1 MKLSIFLTIAI
12 AAIINSG
19 ISRLEN
25 RLIWSTCVNNTCTCG
40 DKIHGTVECK
50 GKNVKILRCYSMYY
64 NNFTNKT
71 ELGTSLFTCFNPQR
85 KSHFKV
91 YRYSVSNYSAFNEE
105 MCNPVSPINNRQLL
119 SHRVGRFCGKCQQN
133 YGLAVYSYHLSSC
146 VPCWEYK
153 HISWLKYIAI
163 ALGPLTVFY
172 FIVALFGVNLA
183 AGKMNGLI
191 FSVQII
197 MSPIIL
203 IVLDAWIHS
212 QSIECKW
219 AFKIIAIIFGPVNL
233 DFFRGLYPEFCI
245 SPSFNVVQ
253 ILALEYIIAL
263 YPFLLILITYLLI
276 KLYDKNFHLIVV
288 AWKPFKY
295 LLKNKHWNAGNTL
308 VETFCT
314 FIHLSSLKIVG
325 TTIALLCKAKSYD
338 EHGKALTK
346 EYLFIDASIQY
357 FGPQHCYI
365 SVVAI
370 IICFVFV
377 FLPFLLLLIY
387 PCKIFQKLMNL
398 FGATFH
404 PLHVF
409 MDAVQGCY
417 RTTPVDLRYF
427 SAFYLF
433 LCFLC
438 QTVIVLFKTMA
449 FLPITTFILMVS
461 SLIFAVVQPYKDRN
475 HNRLDLV
482 CLLLATLFYASA
494 TLMVLIFYLDKSRIL
509 PADVIFGL
517 AFLSIFVLYT
527 FMLLYIIFGH
537 SLKNIFKQV
546 SFKPFKYCNKFPS

>member
-1 MKLSIFLTIAI
+1 
-12 AAIINSG
+12 
-19 ISRLEN
+19 
-25 RLIWSTCVNNTCTCG
+25 
-40 DKIHGTVECK
+40 
-50 GKNVKILRCYSMYY
+50 MYY

-85 KSHFKV
+85 KPQFKV
-91 YRYSVSNYSAFNEE
+91 HRCSVSNYSAFNEE
-105 MCNPVSPINNRQLL
+105 MCNPVSRSNIKLL
-119 SHRVGRFCGKCQQN
+119 SYREGRFCGKCQQN
-133 YGLAVYSYHLSSC
+133 HGLAVYSYHLSSC
-146 VPCWEYK
+146 VPCSEYK

-191 FSVQII
+191 FSVQVI
-197 MSPIIL
+197 MSPINLIL
-203 IVLDAWIHS
+203 LDAWIHS
-212 QSIECKW
+212 QNIECKW
-219 AFKIIAIIFGPVNL
+219 AFKMIAVIFGPVNL

-245 SPSFNVVQ
+245 SPSFNVVH
-253 ILALEYIIAL
+253 IFALEYIIAL

-314 FIHLSSLKIVG
+314 FILLSSLKIVG
-325 TTIALLCKAKSYD
+325 ITIALLSKAKAYD
-338 EHGKALTK
+338 ENGEALMK
-346 EYLFIDASIQY
+346 EYLYFDASIQF
-357 FGPQHCYI
+357 FGPQHRYI

-370 IICFVFV
+370 LICFAFV

-387 PCKIFQKLMNL
+387 PCKIFKKLMNL

-427 SAFYLF
+427 SAFYLV

-438 QTVIVLFKTMA
+438 QILIMFFKTMA
-449 FLPITTFILMVS
+449 ILPITTLILMVS

-494 TLMVLIFYLDKSRIL
+494 TSMVLILFIDKSRIIA
-509 PADVIFGL
+509 ADVIFAL
-517 AFLSIFVLYT
+517 TFLSIFVLYI

-537 SLKNIFKQV
+537 SLKNILKQV
-546 SFKPFKYCNKFPS
+546 CLSFKYSSFSFLMNHLPDNK

>member
-1 MKLSIFLTIAI
+1 MRRA
-12 AAIINSG
+12 
-19 ISRLEN
+19 
-25 RLIWSTCVNNTCTCG
+25 
-40 DKIHGTVECK
+40 VECK
-50 GKNVKILRCYSMYY
+50 GKNIKILKCYSVYY

-71 ELGTSLFTCFNPQR
+71 ELGTSLFTCFNPQH

-91 YRYSVSNYSAFNEE
+91 HRYSVSNYSAFNEE
-105 MCNPVSPINNRQLL
+105 MCNLVSRSNFKLL
-119 SHRVGRFCGKCQQN
+119 SYREGRFCGKCQQN

-146 VPCWEYK
+146 VPCSEYK

-172 FIVALFGVNLA
+172 FIVVLFGVNLA

-191 FSVQII
+191 FSVQVI
-197 MSPIIL
+197 MSPINLIL
-203 IVLDAWIHS
+203 LDAWIHS
-212 QSIECKW
+212 QNIECKW
-219 AFKIIAIIFGPVNL
+219 AFKMIAVIFGPVNL
-233 DFFRGLYPEFCI
+233 DFFRGLYPKFCI
-245 SPSFNVVQ
+245 SPSFNVIH

-295 LLKNKHWNAGNTL
+295 LLKNKHWNAGNNL

-314 FIHLSSLKIVG
+314 FILLSSLKIVE
-325 TTIALLCKAKSYD
+325 TTIALLSKAKAYD
-338 EHGKALTK
+338 EDGKALMK
-346 EYLFIDASIQY
+346 EYLYLDASIQF
-357 FGPQHCYI
+357 FGPEHHYI
-365 SVVAI
+365 AVVAI
-370 IICFVFV
+370 LICFVFV

-438 QTVIVLFKTMA
+438 QTVVMFFKTMA
-449 FLPITTFILMVS
+449 FLPIITFILMVS

-494 TLMVLIFYLDKSRIL
+494 TLMVLIFYLDITWIV
-509 PADVIFGL
+509 PANVPFVI

-537 SLKNIFKQV
+537 CLKDIFKQV
-546 SFKPFKYCNKFPS
+546 CLKRK

>member
-1 MKLSIFLTIAI
+1 MKLSFFVTIAL

-19 ISRLEN
+19 DSRLET
-25 RLIWSTCVNNTCTCG
+25 RLLIWSKCVNNTCRCRE
-40 DKIHGTVECK
+40 KMRGTVECK
-50 GKNVKILRCYSMYY
+50 GENIKILRCYSMHY

-119 SHRVGRFCGKCQQN
+119 SHRVGRFCGKCQHN

-146 VPCWEYK
+146 VPCSEYK

-172 FIVALFGVNLA
+172 FVVALFGINLA

-191 FSVQII
+191 FSVQVT
-197 MSPIIL
+197 MSPINL
-203 IVLDAWIHS
+203 IVLDAWLHS
-212 QSIECKW
+212 QSVECTW
-219 AFKIIAIIFGPVNL
+219 PFKMIAVIFGPVNL

-245 SPSFNVVQ
+245 SPSFNIVQ
-253 ILALEYIIAL
+253 ILALDYIIAL
-263 YPFLLILITYLLI
+263 YPFLLILITYILI
-276 KLYDKNFHLIVV
+276 KLYDKNFYVITI

-295 LLKNKHWNAGNTL
+295 LLKNKHWNGGNTL

-314 FIHLSSLKIVG
+314 FILLSSLKIVAI
-325 TTIALLCKAKSYD
+325 TLALLSKAKVYD
-338 EHGKALTK
+338 EDGKALTK
-346 EYLFIDASIQY
+346 EYLYLDASIQ
-357 FGPQHCYI
+357 FLGPQHRYI
-365 SVVAI
+365 AVVAI
-370 IICFVFV
+370 FVCFVFV

-387 PCKIFQKLMNL
+387 PCKLFQKLMNL

-404 PLHVF
+404 HLHVF

-433 LCFLC
+433 LRFLC
-438 QTVIVLFKTMA
+438 QIVVLSFKTMA
-449 FLPITTFILMVS
+449 IFPITAMILMVS
-461 SLIFAVVQPYKDRN
+461 SLIFAVVQPYKDWN
-475 HNRLDLV
+475 HNKLDLV
-482 CLLLATLFYASA
+482 CLLLATFFYASA
-494 TLMVLIFYLDKSRIL
+494 TLMMLTFYLDITWINV
-509 PADVIFGL
+509 ADMPFALALLCIFL
-517 AFLSIFVLYT
+517 LYS
-527 FMLLYIIFGH
+527 FMLLYVIFGNC
-537 SLKNIFKQV
+537 LKKIVNRVCFKR
-546 SFKPFKYCNKFPS
+546 